1 MDWDFK
7 TTERLSNKTRCK
19 PSESVS
25 VLLFYRLNAI
35 QFDNYGK
42 FDTPRISIFLNL
54 NHRGQN
60 ILKCTF
66 ASIILYRYFIVLL
79 IDVKMF

>member
-42 FDTPRISIFLNL
+42 FDTPRISIF
-54 NHRGQN
+54 
-60 ILKCTF
+60 F
-66 ASIILYRYFIVLL
+66 
-79 IDVKMF
+79 